1 MESLIYKIII
11 NMKNLNFILAFLLFF
26 LLTGSVSSQ
35 VAINSDSSTPNASS
49 MLDVSSTSKGILI
62 PRMTTAQKTSISS
75 PATGLMVYDTDIQS
89 FCYYNGTTWK
99 NINTTSNSTLTLL
112 TDKTA
117 MTPEG
122 GFAIKLI
129 NKTGSS
135 SVKGT
140 IVCASTNLGNSF
152 MLTPTS
158 GKAYNKSIGAVYE
171 SGVADGSECWVVV
184 SGIVEVLID
193 DGTSSTTGNWAC
205 SSTTTSGRATLNTD
219 DPNSQDVHNREIG
232 HVIETK
238 SSGTNVLAKIVM
250 HFN

>member
-1 MESLIYKIII
+1 MKKLI
-11 NMKNLNFILAFLLFF
+11 LFTFLVTFLL
-26 LLTGSVSSQ
+26 LADRVNSQ
-35 VAINSDSSTPNASS
+35 VAINSDGSIPNSSS
-49 MLDVSSTSKGILI
+49 MLDISSTSKGMLI
-62 PRMTTAQKTSISS
+62 PRMTSAQKTAIAS
-75 PATGLMVYDTDIQS
+75 PATGLMVYDTDTQS
-89 FCYYNGTTWK
+89 FWFYNGATWK

-122 GFAIKLI
+122 GFAIKLT

-140 IVCASTNLGNSF
+140 IVCASTNSSYSF
-152 MLTPTS
+152 MMTPTG

-171 SGVADGSECWVVV
+171 NGVADGSECWIVV
-184 SGIVEVLID
+184 SGIVEVLMD
-193 DGTSSTTGNWAC
+193 DGTSATAGNWAC
-205 SSTTTSGRATLNTD
+205 SSITTNGRATLNSD
-219 DPNSQDVHNREIG
+219 DPSSQDVHNREIG

-238 SSGTNVLAKIVM
+238 SSGTNVLVKIVM